1 MMHRTPLK
9 SRGGGGGYDMVSARK
24 KNEKKVDGP
33 IPLARQSLDV
43 ASSARK
49 ERTSSMYVSVSE
61 V

>member
-1 MMHRTPLK
+1 
-9 SRGGGGGYDMVSARK
+9 MVSARK